1 MSPDLHSLSGAYA
14 LDALDADERTAFEEH
29 LRVCEACRD
38 EVASFA
44 EVTPLLAAGDEVA
57 PPPSLRDRVL
67 ADARTI
73 RQDPPLPRGSTAREP
88 LAATPSTD
96 PGSGG
101 DDTAGRDDTAPAS
114 EGDSSGTARSDRSD
128 ADADNEGAPVTRL
141 RPRARTVV
149 AALAA
154 AAALVLGGGVAW
166 QAVRDDSTVEQT
178 TLAQRVLDAPDATES
193 ETQVS
198 GGGTITLVRSES
210 LGQMAVVGHDLPD
223 TDEDHGYQAW
233 MQDDQGA
240 MHPSSMIPVDGT
252 PTVLSGDA
260 TGMTGV
266 GVTVEPDG
274 GSTEPTTEPVALIE
288 L

>member
-29 LRVCEACRD
+29 LRVCAACRD

-67 ADARTI
+67 ADARTT

-88 LAATPSTD
+88 LAGTPPTD
-96 PGSGG
+96 PTVGPVDAGPDDEGG
-101 DDTAGRDDTAPAS
+101 EDDVAQPVGPDDEA
-114 EGDSSGTARSDRSD
+114 
-128 ADADNEGAPVTRL
+128 APVTRL

-166 QAVRDDSTVEQT
+166 QAVQDEDTVEQT

-193 ETQVS
+193 ATEVS